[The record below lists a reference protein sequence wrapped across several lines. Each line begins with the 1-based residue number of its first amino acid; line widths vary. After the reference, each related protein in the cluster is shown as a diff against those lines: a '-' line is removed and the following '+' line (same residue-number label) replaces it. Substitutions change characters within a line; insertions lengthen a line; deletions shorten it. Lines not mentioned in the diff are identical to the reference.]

1 MRQGTDWPF
10 VSGVQQVRTPDGT
23 CLFAWRRHRFTSNHR
38 QYSHGP
44 FVQDGTGTSGLPC
57 PSLPRLPPHRY
68 HHHQP
73 SPPPPPPAPPQQQQQ
88 QPQQQHQ
95 QQPHKPQHPPPAAV
109 ANFNFSNEQHHSR
122 TDGAQRRHGAGTGQA
137 SPGGGAGQQGAL
149 GRRRSFVV
157 RGHQ

>member
-88 QPQQQHQ
+88 PQQQHQ